1 MAVPKEG
8 SLTQGPLGDMPSGL
22 KRLKGSELTTCPH
35 CSEVVM
41 TYRACP
47 ECGYYRGC
55 PVGRLAGKEEK

>member
-1 MAVPKEG
+1 MAVPKRRV
-8 SLTQGPLGDMPSGL
+8 SQARAARRHAQWI

-47 ECGYYRGC
+47 ECGYYRGR